1 MLLTFIAQDPPFNN
15 HNMVFPSETFWASVE
30 NQIVESRK
38 SLLIMAFD
46 NRVAELF
53 FPSGHTQFL

>member
-1 MLLTFIAQDPPFNN
+1 
-15 HNMVFPSETFWASVE
+15 MVFPSETFWASVE